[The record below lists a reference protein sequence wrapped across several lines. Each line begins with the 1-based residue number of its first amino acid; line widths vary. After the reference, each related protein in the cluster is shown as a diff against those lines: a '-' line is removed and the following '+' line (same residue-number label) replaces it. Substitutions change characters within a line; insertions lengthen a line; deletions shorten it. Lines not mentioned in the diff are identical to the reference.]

1 MTTGIIYWEN
11 ETTHMREVV
20 VEVCGWRNK
29 SGKATP
35 MGKRIARTS
44 WDKLSTAAKNVL
56 LNHGIQEK
64 AL

>member
-1 MTTGIIYWEN
+1 MANGILYWES
-11 ETTHMREVV
+11 ETTHMREII
-20 VEVCGWRNK
+20 VEMCGWRNK

-35 MGKRIARTS
+35 MGKRIARTP
-44 WDKLSTAAKNVL
+44 WNQLSTAARNVL